1 MHARRKYAPMEL
13 RRVAN
18 RVKEGVEPDDD
29 EILIRADLRGANPRV
44 ERMDGLKN
52 AMVALG
58 CAVLAPL
65 LDRRRQIPSIS
76 DGVMAIN
83 REIPATLD
91 RPSVVDKEGREM
103 PMRLKCPRDLMVVAH

>member
-29 EILIRADLRGANPRV
+29 EILIRADLRGANARV
-44 ERMDGLKN
+44 ERVDGLED

-65 LDRRRQIPSIS
+65 FDRRRQIPAMA
-76 DGVMAIN
+76 DGIMAID
-83 REIPATLD
+83 REIPAALD
-91 RPSVVDKEGREM
+91 RPSIIDEEGREM
-103 PMRLKCPRDLMVVAH
+103 PMRLKCPRDLMVV